1 VISNGIDHRAFKRSP
16 DAGQQVRQG
25 LGLAPDAPLIGA
37 VGRLEDEKRFD
48 LLIDAIQ
55 NLRRKYTRATLVI
68 VGEGSLRPM
77 LEQKIA
83 GLELGQ
89 AVRHVGHR
97 PDIGALHSAF
107 DVFVQSS
114 EREGTPNCVLEA
126 MALETPIVATA
137 AGGTGELVT
146 DGVDGLLV
154 PIHDVPALEAA
165 LDKALTDRAAAA
177 TRVAAA
183 RRKVETDL
191 SFDRRM
197 RRVEEVYVNLMT
209 AAGRTEFRGSPQEV
223 R

>member
-1 VISNGIDHRAFKRSP
+1 
-16 DAGQQVRQG
+16 
-25 LGLAPDAPLIGA
+25 
-37 VGRLEDEKRFD
+37 
-48 LLIDAIQ
+48 
-55 NLRRKYTRATLVI
+55 
-68 VGEGSLRPM
+68 
-77 LEQKIA
+77 
-83 GLELGQ
+83 
-89 AVRHVGHR
+89 
-97 PDIGALHSAF
+97 
-107 DVFVQSS
+107 
-114 EREGTPNCVLEA
+114 PNCVLEA
-126 MALETPIVATA
+126 MALGTPIVATA

-154 PIHDVPALEAA
+154 PIHDVPALEGA

-183 RRKVETDL
+183 RSKVETDL

>member
-1 VISNGIDHRAFKRSP
+1 MRST
-16 DAGQQVRQG
+16 
-25 LGLAPDAPLIGA
+25 
-37 VGRLEDEKRFD
+37 
-48 LLIDAIQ
+48 
-55 NLRRKYTRATLVI
+55 LRRNIPHATLII

-83 GLELGQ
+83 PLNW
-89 AVRHVGHR
+89 ARRCAWGHR
-97 PDIGALHSAF
+97 ADIGALHSAF

-114 EREGTPNCVLEA
+114 RTAAPNCVLEA

-137 AGGTGELVT
+137 AGAWRTG
-146 DGVDGLLV
+146 DRRGRGLLV
-154 PIHDVPALEAA
+154 PIHDVPALESA

-177 TRVAAA
+177 PRVAAA
-183 RRKVETDL
+183 RSKVETDL